1 MGADSG
7 NGMFLFLVDATASG
21 LGLSKGAV
29 NVSDFDHAGKAI
41 DQINRAI
48 ETVSS
53 YRSQFGVQQNR
64 LEHGMAIDE
73 INAEN
78 TQDAERRIRDLDI
91 ADEIVLHSQNNIL
104 AQMGQAMLAQTN
116 RRAEDILALL

>member
-91 ADEIVLHSQNNIL
+91 ADEMVLHSQNNIL